1 MTVARTGTD
10 ASWPR
15 RRGTCWGRGGR
26 GRHGTSKEVRGR
38 RQAVALGPDAK
49 VVVVASRRS
58 RPRFGFGGVGVTG
71 RGRGHGRCCCCPAS
85 RLLVHVPRLDAEDVA
100 ARWGAGRG
108 RHGVGVA
115 ASRSPGE
122 GSEGVTAVQVGQRR
136 GGHSSALAVRCSAKK
151 GSATPGEVRDTGV
164 ACCCPRASSWQHGE
178 WTRSSRCRGGGWRS
192 ARSVGVAARW
202 RRRRGR
208 CRRVAAATPA
218 VARRRGRGIAGRDGC
233 DTASS
238 AVARRLDLAR
248 TTRGRLG
255 TSTAAGGG

>member
-108 RHGVGVA
+108 RHGVGVTA
-115 ASRSPGE
+115 WCRGSGARTARHGRGRCRHRERRADRWRSWCHGSIASGRGHGAVVGGFGVVVLCDVRGE
-122 GSEGVTAVQVGQRR
+122 LVGEATQRKGRGRHGVAGLGSCSTRRDQRR
-136 GGHSSALAVRCSAKK
+136 GGGA
-151 GSATPGEVRDTGV
+151 
-164 ACCCPRASSWQHGE
+164 
-178 WTRSSRCRGGGWRS
+178 RG
-192 ARSVGVAARW
+192 
-202 RRRRGR
+202 
-208 CRRVAAATPA
+208 
-218 VARRRGRGIAGRDGC
+218 
-233 DTASS
+233 
-238 AVARRLDLAR
+238 LE
-248 TTRGRLG
+248 
-255 TSTAAGGG
+255 